1 VSADTLQRRSGRWVG
16 RAVERVED
24 VRLLLGRG
32 SFLADERP
40 PGVLEAVFVRSP
52 IAHGLIRSI
61 DAERARALRGV
72 AVLTA
77 GDLPHEAL
85 ADLLPIEGLRKTP
98 QPALATERVRF
109 VGEPVALVL
118 AANRYVAE
126 DAAEAVLVDYEP
138 LPCVLGTE
146 VAVLD
151 GAQLL
156 FPDLGSNVVYRATR
170 TSGDVDGAFARADHV
185 VRTSYHG
192 NRQTAV
198 PMETRGCA
206 ASFDAA
212 RGELTFWS
220 STQGPHLLR
229 RRLALATGIPEGR
242 IRVLVPDV
250 GGGFGQ
256 KIPIHPEELAVALAA
271 RALGHPVR
279 WVEDRRENLVA
290 AQQAKEQEI
299 ESELALAS
307 DGAFLGLRTRIVG
320 NAGAYSYNNASA
332 LIEPY
337 LSAVLMPGVYTLE
350 TLEYEVVAVVTNKPP
365 VAPYRGIGWTAG
377 HCARELLIETAAH
390 ELGLDPAELR
400 RRNMVEAGAFPYT
413 SCTGMIYDS
422 GSFVESL
429 DLALDR
435 VDYSGLR
442 ERQEEARTAGRYLGI
457 GISPYVEPTG
467 WGTEGSAQ
475 ASWVLVSHDSARV
488 TLEPSGE
495 IAVFVGTPSQ
505 GQGHATVFAQIVADR
520 LGVAIDDVRVWADD
534 TSSVPISLSGTR
546 ASRTAVVVGGA
557 VTQAAEVLR
566 ERVLAAAAALLD
578 QDAGELEIVDGGV
591 GQRGRADRVLS
602 LREVAEAVYFRPDFR
617 DSLEEPEFSV
627 TRFHDPKATYSNG
640 CIVCVVE
647 VDPGTG
653 KIRVDRVVAVEDCG
667 TVLNPLV
674 VDGQIRGG
682 VAQGI
687 GAALLE
693 QCDFHENGEPHR
705 NTLFHYL
712 LPTAVE
718 VPTIEIAHCS
728 SPSPYTPDGVK
739 GMGESGMIAT
749 PGAVAVA
756 VADALGPLGVRVEA
770 LPLTPA
776 AVAEMLLPTRES
788 E

>member
-1 VSADTLQRRSGRWVG
+1 VSADTLPRRGGRWVG
-16 RAVERVED
+16 RPVERVED
-24 VRLLLGRG
+24 ARLLLGRG
-32 SFLADERP
+32 SFLADLKL
-40 PGVLEAVFVRSP
+40 PGALEAVFVRSP

-61 DAERARALRGV
+61 EAAQVPGGT
-72 AVLTA
+72 VLT
-77 GDLPHEAL
+77 GDDLPHEAL
-85 ADLLPIEGLRKTP
+85 TDLLPIEGLLKTP

-109 VGEPVALVL
+109 LGEPVALVL
-118 AANRYVAE
+118 AADRYLAD
-126 DAAEAVLVDYEP
+126 DAAEVVAVEYEP
-138 LPCVLGTE
+138 LPCVLDAE
-146 VAVLD
+146 EALLD
-151 GAQLL
+151 RAPVL
-156 FPDLGSNVVYRATR
+156 FPDLGTNVVYRATR
-170 TSGDVDGAFARADHV
+170 TSGNLDGAFARADHV
-185 VRTSYHG
+185 VRTRYHG
-192 NRQTAV
+192 NRQSAV
-198 PMETRGCA
+198 PLETRGCA
-206 ASFDAA
+206 ASFDGA

-256 KIPIHPEELAVALAA
+256 KIPTHPEEVAVALAA
-271 RALGHPVR
+271 RALGRPVM
-279 WVEDRRENLVA
+279 WVEDRRENLVS
-290 AQQAKEQEI
+290 AQQAKEQQI

-307 DGAFLGLRTRIVG
+307 DGTFLGLRTRIVG

-350 TLEYEVVAVVTNKPP
+350 NLEYEVVAVVTNKPP

-377 HCARELLIETAAH
+377 HCARELLIEAAAY
-390 ELGLDPAELR
+390 ELGLDPGEIR
-400 RRNMVEAGAFPYT
+400 RRNMVEAAAFPYT

-429 DLALDR
+429 DLALER
-435 VDYSGLR
+435 VDYRRFR
-442 ERQEEARTAGRYLGI
+442 ERQKEARTEGRYFGI

-467 WGTEGSAQ
+467 WGTEGSTQ

-520 LGVAIDDVRVWADD
+520 LGVGINDVRVRADD

-557 VTQAAEVLR
+557 VIQAAEVLR
-566 ERVLAAAAALLD
+566 LRVLAAAGALLD
-578 QDAGELEIVDGGV
+578 QDAGELEIVEGGV
-591 GQRGRADRVLS
+591 GRRGRDECVLT
-602 LREVAEAVYFRPDFR
+602 LRQVAEAVYFRPDFR

-647 VDPGTG
+647 VDSGTG
-653 KIRVDRVVAVEDCG
+653 TVRVDRVVAVEDCG
-667 TVLNPLV
+667 MMLNPLV
-674 VDGQIRGG
+674 VDGQIRGA

-693 QCDFHENGEPHR
+693 QCDFDESGKPHR
-705 NTLFHYL
+705 ITLFHYL

-718 VPTIEIAHCS
+718 VPPIEIDHCS

-749 PGAVAVA
+749 PAAVALA
-756 VADALGPLGVRVEA
+756 VEDALRPLGVHVEA

-776 AVAEMLLPTRES
+776 AVAEMLPTT
-788 E
+788 

>member
-1 VSADTLQRRSGRWVG
+1 MAVETLQRRSGRWVG
-16 RAVERVED
+16 RPVERVED
-24 VRLLLGRG
+24 TRLLLGQG
-32 SFLADERP
+32 NFLADLRL
-40 PGVLEAVFVRSP
+40 PGALQAVFVRSLV
-52 IAHGLIRSI
+52 AHGLIRSVE
-61 DAERARALRGV
+61 AAQVPGAT
-72 AVLTA
+72 VLTA
-77 GDLPHEAL
+77 GDLPHEAF

-98 QPALATERVRF
+98 QSALATGRVRF

-118 AANRYVAE
+118 AEDRYLAE
-126 DAAEAVLVDYEP
+126 DAAEGVAVEYEP
-138 LPCVLGTE
+138 LPCVLDAE
-146 VAVLD
+146 EALRD
-151 GAQLL
+151 DAPIL

-170 TSGDVDGAFARADHV
+170 SSGDVESAFGRADHV
-185 VRTSYHG
+185 VRTRYHG

-198 PMETRGCA
+198 PLETRGCA

-212 RGELTFWS
+212 RGELTVWS

-229 RRLALATGIPEGR
+229 RRLSLATGISEGR

-256 KIPIHPEELAVALAA
+256 KIPMHPEEVAVALAA
-271 RALGHPVR
+271 RALGRPVM

-290 AQQAKEQEI
+290 AQQAKEQQI

-307 DGAFLGLRTRIVG
+307 DGTFLALRTRIIG

-350 TLEYEVVAVVTNKPP
+350 NLEYEVVAVVTNKPP

-377 HCARELLIETAAH
+377 HCARELLIEAAAH
-390 ELGLDPAELR
+390 ELGLDPGEIR

-429 DLALDR
+429 DLALER
-435 VDYSGLR
+435 IDYRRFR
-442 ERQEEARTAGRYLGI
+442 ERQKEARTEGRYFGI

-520 LGVAIDDVRVWADD
+520 LGVGIDDVRVRADD

-557 VTQAAEVLR
+557 VIQAAEVLR
-566 ERVLAAAAALLD
+566 LRVLAAAGALLD
-578 QDAGELEIVDGGV
+578 QDASELEIVQGGV
-591 GQRGRADRVLS
+591 GKRDRDECVLT
-602 LREVAEAVYFRPDFR
+602 LRQVAEAVYFRPDFR

-647 VDPGTG
+647 VDSGTG
-653 KIRVDRVVAVEDCG
+653 KVRVDLVVAVEDCG
-667 TVLNPLV
+667 TMLNPLV
-674 VDGQIRGG
+674 VDGQIRGA

-693 QCDFHENGEPHR
+693 QCDFDENGEPHR

-718 VPTIEIAHCS
+718 VPAIEIDHCS

-739 GMGESGMIAT
+739 GMGEAGMIAT
-749 PGAVAVA
+749 PAAVALA
-756 VADALGPLGVRVEA
+756 VEDALRPLGVRVEA

-776 AVAEMLLPTRES
+776 AVAEMLPPI
-788 E
+788 

>member
-1 VSADTLQRRSGRWVG
+1 MCADTLPRRGGRWVG
-16 RAVERVED
+16 RPVERVED
-24 VRLLLGRG
+24 ARLLLGCG
-32 SFLADERP
+32 SFLADLRL
-40 PGVLEAVFVRSP
+40 PGALQAVFVRSP

-61 DAERARALRGV
+61 EAVQVPGAT
-72 AVLTA
+72 VLT
-77 GDLPHEAL
+77 GHDLPHEAL
-85 ADLLPIEGLRKTP
+85 TDLLPIEGLLKTP
-98 QPALATERVRF
+98 QPALAPKRVRF
-109 VGEPVALVL
+109 VGEPIALVL
-118 AANRYVAE
+118 AEDRYLAE
-126 DAAEAVLVDYEP
+126 DAAEVVAVEYDP
-138 LPCVLGTE
+138 LPFVLDAE
-146 VAVLD
+146 EALLD
-151 GAQLL
+151 GAPIL
-156 FPDLGSNVVYRATR
+156 FPDLGTNVVYRATR
-170 TSGDVDGAFARADHV
+170 SSGDLDGAFARADHI
-185 VRTSYHG
+185 VRTRYHG

-212 RGELTFWS
+212 RGELTFWA

-256 KIPIHPEELAVALAA
+256 KIPMHPEEVAVALAA
-271 RALGHPVR
+271 RALGRPVV
-279 WVEDRRENLVA
+279 WVEDRQENLVS
-290 AQQAKEQEI
+290 AQQAKEQQI

-307 DGAFLGLRTRIVG
+307 GGTFLGLRTRIVG

-350 TLEYEVVAVVTNKPP
+350 NLECEAVAVVTNKPP

-377 HCARELLIETAAH
+377 HCARELLIEAAAH
-390 ELGLDPAELR
+390 ELGLDPGEIR

-429 DLALDR
+429 DLALER
-435 VDYSGLR
+435 VDYRRFR
-442 ERQEEARTAGRYLGI
+442 ERQKVARTEGRYFGI
-457 GISPYVEPTG
+457 GISTYVEPTG

-520 LGVAIDDVRVWADD
+520 LGVGIDDVRVRADD

-557 VTQAAEVLR
+557 VIQAAEVLR
-566 ERVLAAAAALLD
+566 LRVLAAAGALLD
-578 QDAGELEIVDGGV
+578 QDAGGLEIVEGGV
-591 GQRGRADRVLS
+591 GRRGRDVCVLT

-647 VDPGTG
+647 VDSGTG
-653 KIRVDRVVAVEDCG
+653 KVRVDRVVAVEDCG
-667 TVLNPLV
+667 TMLNPLV
-674 VDGQIRGG
+674 VDGQIRGA

-693 QCDFHENGEPHR
+693 QCDFDESGKPHR

-718 VPTIEIAHCS
+718 VPPIEIDHCS

-749 PGAVAVA
+749 PAAVALA
-756 VADALGPLGVRVEA
+756 VQDALRPLGVQVEA

-776 AVAEMLLPTRES
+776 AVAEMLPTT
-788 E
+788 

>member
-1 VSADTLQRRSGRWVG
+1 VAADTLQPRSGRWVG
-16 RAVERVED
+16 QPVERVED
-24 VRLLLGRG
+24 ARLLLGRG
-32 SFLADERP
+32 SFLADLRL
-40 PGVLEAVFVRSP
+40 PGALQAVFVRSP
-52 IAHGLIRSI
+52 VAHGLIRSI
-61 DAERARALRGV
+61 EV
-72 AVLTA
+72 AQVPGATVLTA
-77 GDLPHEAL
+77 DDLPHEAL
-85 ADLLPIEGLRKTP
+85 TDLLPIEGLLKTP
-98 QPALATERVRF
+98 QPALATQRVRY

-118 AANRYVAE
+118 AEDRYLGE
-126 DAAEAVLVDYEP
+126 DAAEVVAVEYDP
-138 LPCVLGTE
+138 LPFVLDAE
-146 VAVLD
+146 EALLD
-151 GAQLL
+151 GAPVL

-170 TSGDVDGAFARADHV
+170 TSGDIDGAFARADHI
-185 VRTSYHG
+185 VRTRYHG

-198 PMETRGCA
+198 PLETRGCA

-256 KIPIHPEELAVALAA
+256 KIPTHPEEVAVALAA
-271 RALGHPVR
+271 RALGRPVM
-279 WVEDRRENLVA
+279 WVEDRRENLIA
-290 AQQAKEQEI
+290 AQQAKEQQI
-299 ESELALAS
+299 QSELALAS
-307 DGAFLGLRTRIVG
+307 DGSFLGLRTRIVG

-350 TLEYEVVAVVTNKPP
+350 NLEYEVVAVVTNKPP

-377 HCARELLIETAAH
+377 HCARELLIEAAAH
-390 ELGLDPAELR
+390 ELGLDPGEIR
-400 RRNMVEAGAFPYT
+400 RRNMVEAGAFPYN

-429 DLALDR
+429 DLALER
-435 VDYSGLR
+435 VEYRRLR
-442 ERQEEARTAGRYLGI
+442 ERQKEARTEGRYIGI

-520 LGVAIDDVRVWADD
+520 LGVGIDDVRVRADD
-534 TSSVPISLSGTR
+534 TASVPISLSGTR

-557 VTQAAEVLR
+557 VIQAAEVLR
-566 ERVLAAAAALLD
+566 GRVLVAAGALLD
-578 QDAGELEIVDGGV
+578 QNASELEIVEGGV
-591 GQRGRADRVLS
+591 GKRGRDECVLT
-602 LREVAEAVYFRPDFR
+602 LRQVAEAVYFRPDFR

-647 VDPGTG
+647 VDSGTG
-653 KIRVDRVVAVEDCG
+653 KVRVDRVVAVEDCG
-667 TVLNPLV
+667 TMLNPLV
-674 VDGQIRGG
+674 VDGQIRGA

-693 QCDFHENGEPHR
+693 QCDFDERGKPHR

-718 VPTIEIAHCS
+718 VPAIEIDHCS
-728 SPSPYTPDGVK
+728 SPSPYTPDGIK

-749 PGAVAVA
+749 PAAVALA
-756 VADALGPLGVRVEA
+756 VEDALRPLGVQVDA

-776 AVAEMLLPTRES
+776 AVAKMLPTS
-788 E
+788 

>member
-1 VSADTLQRRSGRWVG
+1 VSTGTLQDGGGRWVG
-16 RAVERVED
+16 RPVERVED
-24 VRLLLGRG
+24 SRLLLGRG
-32 SFLADERP
+32 SFLADLRL
-40 PGVLEAVFVRSP
+40 PGALQAVFVRSP
-52 IAHGLIRSI
+52 VSHGVIRNV
-61 DAERARALRGV
+61 DTKRVQALPGI
-72 AVLTA
+72 AVLSA
-77 GDLPHEAL
+77 DDLPHDPL
-85 ADLLPIEGLRKTP
+85 TDLLPIDGLRKTP
-98 QPALATERVRF
+98 QPALATRRVRF

-118 AANRYVAE
+118 AENRYLAE
-126 DAAEAVLVDYEP
+126 DAAEALVVEYEP
-138 LPCVLGTE
+138 LPCI
-146 VAVLD
+146 LD
-151 GAQLL
+151 AEKAMLDSGPIL
-156 FPDLGSNVVYRATR
+156 FPDFGTNVVYRATR
-170 TSGDVDGAFARADHV
+170 TSGDVEAAFARAAHV
-185 VRTSYHG
+185 VRTRYHG
-192 NRQTAV
+192 NRQSAV

-229 RRLALATGIPEGR
+229 RRLALSTGVPEGR

-256 KIPIHPEELAVALAA
+256 KIPMHPEEVAVALAA
-271 RALGHPVR
+271 RALGRPIM
-279 WVEDRRENLVA
+279 WVEDRRENLVG
-290 AQQAKEQEI
+290 AQQAKEQQI

-307 DGAFLGLRTRIVG
+307 DGTFLGLRTRILG

-350 TLEYEVVAVVTNKPP
+350 NFEYEVIAVVTNKPP

-377 HCARELLIETAAH
+377 HCARELLIEAAAH
-390 ELGLDPAELR
+390 VLGLDPGELR
-400 RRNMVEAGAFPYT
+400 RRNMVAPGAFPYT

-422 GSFVESL
+422 GSFRESL
-429 DLALDR
+429 DLALEH
-435 VDYSGLR
+435 VDYPAFR
-442 ERQEEARTAGRYLGI
+442 ERQEEARADGRYLGI

-520 LGVAIDDVRVWADD
+520 LGVGIDDVRVRADD

-557 VTQAAEVLR
+557 VIQAAEVLSL
-566 ERVLAAAAALLD
+566 RVLAAAGALLD
-578 QDAGELEIVDGGV
+578 QPAGELEIVEGGV
-591 GQRGRADRVLS
+591 GQRGRDECVLT

-647 VDPGTG
+647 VDSGTG
-653 KIRVDRVVAVEDCG
+653 KVRVDRVVAVEDCG
-667 TVLNPLV
+667 TMLNPLV
-674 VDGQIRGG
+674 VDGQIRGA

-693 QCDFHENGEPHR
+693 QCDFDESGEPHR

-718 VPTIEIAHCS
+718 VPAIEIDHCS
-728 SPSPYTPDGVK
+728 SPSPFTPDGVK

-749 PGAVAVA
+749 PAAVALA
-756 VADALGPLGVRVEA
+756 VEDALRPLGVQVEA

-776 AVAEMLLPTRES
+776 AVAGMLPPIW
-788 E
+788 